1 MHLLLVKF
9 HSGLSHDEVVR
20 NLEERLPLFRAVP
33 GLVQKYYAREQST
46 GDYVGVYSVRIGTSS
61 RELPK
66 LGGRSQYPHR
76 LSTRGNTAGRNHGT
90 ALPIAS
96 RNHAGAIVSRS
107 APKQEV
113 RFCTARDGARI
124 AYAITGSGPP
134 LVKAANWLSHLEYD
148 LESPI
153 WRHWFEELSRDHRLI
168 RYDERGCGLSDW
180 DAAENDFETW
190 VTDLE
195 AVVDA
200 TGVDQFALL
209 GISQGGPVA
218 VEYAVR
224 HPHKVTSLILYGT
237 YARGWK
243 MRGHSASELAE
254 REAMITLTEAGWG
267 RDIPVYRDVFTKTFM
282 PDANEEQ
289 RQWFNELQ
297 RKTCSP
303 ANAVALQRALG
314 PIDVSALL
322 PRVQVPTLV
331 LHARGDLRCPLDEAR
346 RLAAGIPGSRFVL
359 LEGQNHILLE
369 QEPAWEVFLREVR
382 TFLGVD
388 PTPSPKIKKAGKR
401 PIRERRVVQWGLAYL
416 TAAWILLQV
425 LGELQVPWNLPT
437 WILRVA
443 LIVLL
448 VGFIPTVIF
457 AWVFGKRADR

>member
-1 MHLLLVKF
+1 M
-9 HSGLSHDEVVR
+9 
-20 NLEERLPLFRAVP
+20 
-33 GLVQKYYAREQST
+33 
-46 GDYVGVYSVRIGTSS
+46 S
-61 RELPK
+61 R
-66 LGGRSQYPHR
+66 
-76 LSTRGNTAGRNHGT
+76 T
-90 ALPIAS
+90 
-96 RNHAGAIVSRS
+96 

-113 RFCTARDGARI
+113 HFCTAQDGVRI

-148 LESPI
+148 LQSPI
-153 WRHWFEELSRDHRLI
+153 WRHWFEELSRDHTLI

-180 DAAENDFETW
+180 DAARNDFETW

-195 AVVDA
+195 AVVEA
-200 TGVDQFALL
+200 TGVDQFPLI

-218 VEYAVR
+218 IEYTVR
-224 HPHKVTSLILYGT
+224 HAHKVTSLILYGT

-243 MRGHSASELAE
+243 MRGHSASEVAE

-267 RDIPVYRDVFTKTFM
+267 RDVPVYRDVFTKTFM

-303 ANAVALQRALG
+303 ANAAALQRALG
-314 PIDVSALL
+314 PIDVSELL
-322 PRVQVPTLV
+322 PQIKVRTLV

-346 RLAAGIPGSRFVL
+346 RVAAGISGSRFVL

-388 PTPSPKIKKAGKR
+388 STPSPKNKESRKR
-401 PIRERRVVQWGLAYL
+401 PLRERRVVQWGIGYL

-425 LGELQVPWNLPT
+425 LGELQGPWNLPT
-437 WILRVA
+437 WVLRAA
-443 LIVLL
+443 LVTLL
-448 VGFIPTVIF
+448 VGFVVILVL
-457 AWVFGKRADR
+457 AWVSGRRATATDRVTVRKG